1 MTRFGFLVRELALRD
16 LRVRYAGSAF
26 GFVWAFLHP
35 IWQLLLYGLVFSVIL
50 RLPLTGERTTS
61 FAAFLFAGL
70 LPWMAFQEGV
80 TRGATAILENAQMVK
95 KLRFPSQVLV
105 HAVVVSAF
113 VHAGIALVL
122 FTGWQVARGEVDW
135 THLHWLGLGLAGQ
148 LAMTG
153 GLALLVASLQV
164 YLRDVVQGLGLVMSA
179 FFYVT
184 PIVYPSALVPAP
196 LRGWI
201 EINPLATIVALDR
214 SFLIAGDPPSP
225 TSLAAL
231 FAACSGLFAL
241 GIFTFR
247 RLSPGFSD
255 EL

>member
-1 MTRFGFLVRELALRD
+1 MTRSSFLLRELVVRD
-16 LRVRYAGSAF
+16 LRTRYAGSAF
-26 GFVWAFLHP
+26 GFVWAFVHP

-70 LPWMAFQEGV
+70 LPWIGFQEGV
-80 TRGATAILENAQMVK
+80 ARGAMAIVENAQMVK
-95 KLRFPSQVLV
+95 KMRFPSQVLV
-105 HAVVVSAF
+105 HAVVLSAF

-122 FTGWQVARGEVDW
+122 FAAWQTARGETNW
-135 THLHWLGLGLAGQ
+135 AHLPWLVVGLVAQ
-148 LAMTG
+148 LALGG

-164 YLRDVVQGLGLVMSA
+164 YLRDVVQGLGLVLSA

-184 PIVYPSALVPAP
+184 PIVYPRALVPDA

-201 EINPLATIVALDR
+201 ELNPLATIVALAR
-214 SFLIAGDPPSP
+214 SFLIAGDPPSA
-225 TSLAAL
+225 TSLLAL
-231 FAACSGLFAL
+231 LASCVALPAL
-241 GIFTFR
+241 GLLTFR